1 MLVAEL
7 RAVHV
12 LIGDGIALRRPRR
25 RQRDRAGVV
34 LRAQRQTRLRRAD
47 AVHEPAVKDVA
58 RSGQIGDRGRRAV
71 GVRLGPRRV
80 AEAAVRHIA
89 IGDVVHARRP
99 LRVVGQR
106 RRGHLR
112 ALRELAAFVER
123 LVVEPAAEVVAAL
136 GRRGQDE
143 RGVVVDLIRAVA
155 AGVVVA
161 RRAAVKHPFE
171 RILRAVVVE
180 LHGHILGD
188 ANRIVQADLG
198 VVRKAVYAAHLCLH
212 AGEGLAQA
220 ALFQRPDLDVRVHVL
235 ARLVGFARRRRHIAG
250 RIHVVVL
257 HREVHGLRA
266 PARGQGHARGD
277 GLRVE
282 LAAVRQIPAGKA
294 VVRALRVRHGEA
306 LPVAE
311 GLFRLVRKRI
321 ALARVKGH
329 AQRLAVVVQPEHE

>member
-1 MLVAEL
+1 MRFAVL
-7 RAVHV
+7 RAVHA

-47 AVHEPAVKDVA
+47 AVHDPAVKDVA
-58 RSGQIGDRGRRAV
+58 RSGQVGNLGRRAV
-71 GVRLGPRRV
+71 GVLLGLRRGKG
-80 AEAAVRHIA
+80 AVHHIA
-89 IGDVVHARRP
+89 IGDAVHARRP
-99 LRVVGQR
+99 LRVVGLR

-112 ALRELAAFVER
+112 ARRELAAFVER

-136 GRRGQDE
+136 GGLGQDK
-143 RGVVVDLIRAVA
+143 RGVVVDLIRAAA

-311 GLFRLVRKRI
+311 GLFRLVRKRT